1 MQPTEGASTKAAT
14 TWDFGADTTLSRLLA
29 KNAEVFP
36 GDIAMREK
44 SKGIWQ
50 QMTWQQVLDSM
61 LQFAAGLE
69 SLGFKAGDVLLVVG
83 DNRPRLYTGM
93 ISAGALGGYAMPAF
107 PDATLD
113 EVRHFVHEAD
123 ARFVLAEDQEQ
134 VDKML
139 DLREQGA
146 SIAHIVYDDP
156 RGLATYPFPG

>member
-69 SLGFKAGDVLLVVG
+69 SLGFKEGDVLLVVG

-113 EVRHFVHEAD
+113 EVRHFVPEAD
-123 ARFVLAEDQEQ
+123 ARFVRA
-134 VDKML
+134 
-139 DLREQGA
+139 
-146 SIAHIVYDDP
+146 
-156 RGLATYPFPG
+156 